1 MLTVTCVLSGLDFEA
16 AGGSVVRYC
25 LSDNLLREPLS
36 RCKHDMGALL
46 CFKRINT
53 RKSAG
58 SSARPA
64 PANDQA
70 RRVMKVLLPAGAAR

>member
-46 CFKRINT
+46 CLTLER
-53 RKSAG
+53 A
-58 SSARPA
+58 PA
-64 PANDQA
+64 PQ
-70 RRVMKVLLPAGAAR
+70 RGPRQPMTKRGVL